1 MRVARTSAW
10 LTLFAA
16 VTYLLY
22 GSSLNNWWCC
32 DDTQILRHAVQ
43 YSANEYF
50 FVPAAWRSLNPY
62 HFTPWL
68 TLSYDIDYA
77 LFGFAPKW
85 FYAHNLVVIGMCAG
99 LMYLIARQWVE
110 EWRAAAGAVLFLA
123 GTPVATTSQLLMAR
137 HYLEGLLFYLL
148 ALMLFMQGMRKKQAR
163 YGGLAGIAFAIA
175 ASAKEIYLP
184 LGFVPFLLPLHNVRQ
199 RLNMA
204 WPLLLVMLLYVPWRW
219 HMLGEAIG
227 GYAPAAELA
236 HGGVVS
242 LLAELAK
249 IPKLLWNPPGIGLGA
264 LGLVAMIV
272 LVRGRARGRMA
283 LLLVVVLLL
292 LVLPLVPL
300 ARYPGLK
307 SGAERYLVAVWAAL
321 ALGVSV
327 TLGWA
332 SCDRPWWNRWVSLII
347 VAAVIIPAL
356 SQSRSVLNGLAL
368 LHAEYR
374 AHGMALASQSA
385 KGVIFATPGIVPWY
399 SKGMITLRPAMGI
412 MEQAPL
418 VVADESELAGLD
430 VQGRRVLRYNPTS
443 RTMED
448 ITENIAG
455 MLTQWRRRLLSIPL
469 TVAIEYGYESRVV
482 HWTLSPSG
490 AGRYTF
496 LPVEEGGQIPI
507 PSQGALRIGKP
518 LSGWFRFRY
527 DAPDGGFAYTALLS
541 LASHNNNG
549 IARLSWQ
556 GMSDLFLHPVH
567 DSTGSTYKGP
577 ALSGASHVQ

>member
-1 MRVARTSAW
+1 VPFAL

-32 DDTQILRHAVQ
+32 DDAQILWHAVQ

-50 FVPAAWRSLNPY
+50 FVPEAWRSLSPNN
-62 HFTPWL
+62 FTPWL
-68 TLSYDIDYA
+68 TLSYDIDYV
-77 LFGFAPKW
+77 LFGFAPKG

-99 LMYLIARQWVE
+99 LIYLIARQWVDD
-110 EWRAAAGAVLFLA
+110 WYAAVGAVLFLA
-123 GTPVATTSQLLMAR
+123 GTPVATASQLLMER

-148 ALMLFMQGMRKKQAR
+148 ALMMFTQGMRKTQTR

-184 LGFVPFLLPLHNVRQ
+184 LGFLPFLLPLHSFRQ

-204 WPLLLVMLLYVPWRW
+204 WPFLLVMLLYVPWRW
-219 HMLGEAIG
+219 FMLGEAIG

-236 HGGVVS
+236 QGGFVS
-242 LLAELAK
+242 LLAEFTK
-249 IPKLLWNPPGIGLGA
+249 IPKLLWNPPGIGLGT
-264 LGLVAMIV
+264 LWLVAMIV
-272 LVRGRARGRMA
+272 LVRGRARGRMV
-283 LLLVVVLLL
+283 LLLVAVLLL
-292 LVLPLVPL
+292 LLLPLIPL

-307 SGAERYLVAVWAAL
+307 SGTERYLVAVWAIL

-327 TLGWA
+327 MLGQA
-332 SCDRPWWNRWVSLII
+332 ARDRPWWNRWVLLIV
-347 VAAVIIPAL
+347 VAAVMIPAL
-356 SQSRSVLNGLAL
+356 NQSRSVLDGLAF

-385 KGVIFATPGIVPWY
+385 QEVIFATPGIVPWY
-399 SKGMITLRPAMGI
+399 SKGMITLRPAMGT
-412 MEQAPL
+412 MEQAPS
-418 VVADESELAGLD
+418 VVADESELVGLD
-430 VQGRRVLRYNPTS
+430 MRGRRVLRYNPTS

-448 ITENIAG
+448 ITGNIAD
-455 MLTQWRRRLLSIPL
+455 MLTQWRKTLLSIPL
-469 TVAIEYGYESRVV
+469 TVAIEYSDESQIV
-482 HWTLSPSG
+482 HWKLGPSE

-496 LPVEEGGQIPI
+496 LPVGEGGQIPI

-518 LSGWFRFRY
+518 LSGWFRYRY
-527 DAPDGGFAYTALLS
+527 DAPDGRIAYTALLS
-541 LASHNNNG
+541 LASHHGDG

-556 GMSDLFLHPVH
+556 GTSDLFLPAVK
-567 DSTGSTYKGP
+567 DSTGSTYTGQ
-577 ALSGASHVQ
+577 ALSRRTSGAQ

>member
-1 MRVARTSAW
+1 
-10 LTLFAA
+10 
-16 VTYLLY
+16 
-22 GSSLNNWWCC
+22 LNNWWCC
-32 DDTQILRHAVQ
+32 DDTQILWHAIQ

-50 FVPAAWRSLNPY
+50 FVPEAWRSLNPY

-77 LFGFAPKW
+77 LFGFAPKG
-85 FYAHNLVVIGMCAG
+85 FYAHNLVVIVMCAS
-99 LMYLIARQWVE
+99 LIYLIARQWVE
-110 EWRAAAGAVLFLA
+110 DWYAAAGAMLFLA
-123 GTPVATTSQLLMAR
+123 GTPVATASQLLMVR
-137 HYLEGLLFYLL
+137 HYIEGLLFYLL
-148 ALMLFMQGMRKKQAR
+148 ALMMFTQGMRKKQAR

-184 LGFVPFLLPLHNVRQ
+184 LGFVPLLLPLNNLRQ

-204 WPLLLVMLLYVPWRW
+204 WPFFLVMLLYVPWRW
-219 HMLGEAIG
+219 YMLGEAIG

-236 HGGVVS
+236 QGGFVS
-242 LLAELAK
+242 LLAEFAK
-249 IPKLLWNPPGIGLGA
+249 IPKLLWNPPGIGLGT

-272 LVRGRARGRMA
+272 LVWGRARGRMVLLLVA
-283 LLLVVVLLL
+283 LLLLLL
-292 LVLPLVPL
+292 LPLVPL

-307 SGAERYLVAVWAAL
+307 GGAERYFVAMWATL

-327 TLGWA
+327 TLGLA
-332 SCDRPWWNRWVSLII
+332 GRDRPWWNRWVSFIV
-347 VAAVIIPAL
+347 VAAVITPAL
-356 SQSRSVLNGLAL
+356 SQSRSVLDSLAL

-385 KGVIFATPGIVPWY
+385 QGIIFATPGIVPWY
-399 SKGMITLRPAMGI
+399 SQGMITLRSAMGT
-412 MEQAPL
+412 MEQSPL

-430 VQGRRVLRYNPTS
+430 LQGRRVLRYNPTS

-448 ITENIAG
+448 ITENIAD

-469 TVAIEYGYESRVV
+469 TVAIEYSYESRVV
-482 HWTLSPSG
+482 HWKLSPSE

-496 LPVEEGGQIPI
+496 LPAGGGGQIPI

-518 LSGWFRFRY
+518 LSGWFRYRY
-527 DAPDGGFAYTALLS
+527 NAPDGGLAYTALLS
-541 LASHNNNG
+541 LASHNNHG

-556 GMSDLFLHPVH
+556 GMSDLFPNAAK
-567 DSTGSTYKGP
+567 DSTGSTYKGQ
-577 ALSGASHVQ
+577 ALSGSTGSTQ